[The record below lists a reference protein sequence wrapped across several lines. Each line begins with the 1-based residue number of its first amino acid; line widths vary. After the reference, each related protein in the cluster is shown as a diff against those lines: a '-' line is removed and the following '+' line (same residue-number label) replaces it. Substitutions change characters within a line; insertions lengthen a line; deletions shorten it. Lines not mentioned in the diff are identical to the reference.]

1 MVRVVAPN
9 PSPTTSRGS
18 VAPAHAGRHHRH
30 RRFES
35 PRSVDGEV
43 SHTSDTPSRLPRGV
57 PYLRLRTRYLL
68 IAAASFAWAAFSL
81 YVALPWI
88 SQLGRSITVPL
99 AVAVV
104 VGIAVIPGYLNAH
117 LLTTLLL
124 EKPPP
129 LCFHGQFPAVTV
141 VVAAYNEGSRIAETL
156 SHLQRQDYP
165 GPLRILV
172 ADDGS
177 TDDTSEIASQAALAN
192 PRISLI
198 ALPHGGKAHTLTSSL
213 SEVKTPIL
221 ATVDADTLL
230 IPSALRCGVT
240 RLLISPPDTVAVAGS
255 MMVRNSRSNLL
266 TRAQQWDY
274 VLGIASIK
282 AAQSLTRGTL
292 VAQGAFSVFETEA
305 VRAVGGW
312 PDAIG
317 EDIVLTWSLLRRG
330 WRTTHEP
337 QAIAF
342 TSVPESLAG
351 LVRQRRRWARGM
363 IEGLRAHGIP
373 LLRSGSAFTQSIAAD
388 FALPYLDLVYTLAF
402 PIGIGLACFGIF
414 AIVGPM
420 TLAVIPLNGLI
431 ATVMYLRAREA
442 FRPLGLV
449 IRRARFGFLLFI
461 LGYQLLMSPVAVAG
475 YAQELL
481 RLRRR
486 W

>member
-1 MVRVVAPN
+1 MVVGQG
-9 PSPTTSRGS
+9 PSPGTS
-18 VAPAHAGRHHRH
+18 
-30 RRFES
+30 
-35 PRSVDGEV
+35 
-43 SHTSDTPSRLPRGV
+43 SRLPRGV
-57 PYLRLRTRYLL
+57 PYLRLRMRYAL
-68 IAAASFAWAAFSL
+68 IAVVSFAWAGFSL
-81 YVALPWI
+81 YIALPWI
-88 SQLGRSITVPL
+88 SELGRSITVPL
-99 AVAVV
+99 AAAVV
-104 VGIAVIPGYLNAH
+104 VGIAIVPGYLNAH
-117 LLTTLLL
+117 LLAALLV
-124 EKPPP
+124 EKPPS
-129 LCFHGQFPAVTV
+129 LRFDGQFPAVTV
-141 VVAAYNEGSRIAETL
+141 VVAAYNEASRLGETL
-156 SHLQRQDYP
+156 SYLQRQDYP

-177 TDDTSEIASQAALAN
+177 TDESREIVSRALLAD

-198 ALPHGGKAHTLTSSL
+198 ALPHGGKAHALTSAL
-213 SEVKTPIL
+213 AEVKTSVV

-230 IPSALRCGVT
+230 TRSALRCGVT
-240 RLLISPPDTVAVAGS
+240 RLLMSPPDTVAVAGS
-255 MMVRNSRSNLL
+255 MMVRNSRSTLL

-274 VLGIASIK
+274 LLGIASIK

-292 VAQGAFSVFETEA
+292 VAQGAFSLFDTQA

-317 EDIVLTWSLLRRG
+317 EDIVLTWSLLRCG

-363 IEGLRAHGIP
+363 IEGLRTHGIP
-373 LLRSGSAFTQSIAAD
+373 LLRSRRAFTQSIAAD

-402 PIGIGLACFGIF
+402 PAGLVLACFGIF

-420 TLAVIPLNGLI
+420 TLAVMPLNGLL
-431 ATVMYLRAREA
+431 AAVMYLRARDA
-442 FRPLGLV
+442 FRAQALV
-449 IRRARFGFLLFI
+449 VRRARLGFLLFI

>member
-1 MVRVVAPN
+1 MAAEVT
-9 PSPTTSRGS
+9 PSQ
-18 VAPAHAGRHHRH
+18 PA
-30 RRFES
+30 
-35 PRSVDGEV
+35 
-43 SHTSDTPSRLPRGV
+43 PSRLPRGV

-68 IAAASFAWAAFSL
+68 IAVVSFAWAALSL
-81 YVALPWI
+81 YIALPWI
-88 SQLGRSITVPL
+88 SQLGASITVPL

-104 VGIAVIPGYLNAH
+104 LGIAIVPGYLNAH
-117 LLTTLLL
+117 LFTALLL

-129 LCFHGQFPAVTV
+129 LRFDGQFPAVTV
-141 VVAAYNEGSRIAETL
+141 VVATYNEAGRIGETL
-156 SHLQRQDYP
+156 SYLQRQDYP
-165 GPLRILV
+165 GHLRILV

-177 TDDTSEIASQAALAN
+177 TDQSREIASRAALDD

-198 ALPHGGKAHTLTSSL
+198 ALPHGGKAHALTSAL
-213 SEVKTPIL
+213 AEVKTAVV

-240 RLLISPPDTVAVAGS
+240 RLLTSPPDTVAVAGS
-255 MMVRNSRSNLL
+255 MMVRNSRSNLV

-292 VAQGAFSVFETEA
+292 VAQGAFSVFDTEA

-337 QAIAF
+337 QALAF
-342 TSVPESLAG
+342 TSVPESVAG

-373 LLRSGSAFTQSIAAD
+373 LLGSGLAFTQSIAAD

-402 PIGIGLACFGIF
+402 PAGIVLACFGIF

-420 TLAVIPLNGLI
+420 TLAVLPLNGLLAAI
-431 ATVMYLRAREA
+431 MYLRARDA
-442 FRPLGLV
+442 FRAQGLAV
-449 IRRARFGFLLFI
+449 RRARLGFLLFI
-461 LGYQLLMSPVAVAG
+461 LGYQMLMSPVAVAG

>member
-1 MVRVVAPN
+1 MVREMAPN
-9 PSPTTSRGS
+9 LSRTTSPAS
-18 VAPAHAGRHHRH
+18 AAPAHAGRTRP
-30 RRFES
+30 RRCIE
-35 PRSVDGEV
+35 PPGTVAAEV
-43 SHTSDTPSRLPRGV
+43 TPSQPAPSRLPRGV

-68 IAAASFAWAAFSL
+68 IAVVSFAWAALSL
-81 YVALPWI
+81 YIALPWI
-88 SQLGRSITVPL
+88 SQLGASITVPL

-104 VGIAVIPGYLNAH
+104 LGIAIVPGYLNAH
-117 LLTTLLL
+117 LFTALLL

-129 LCFHGQFPAVTV
+129 LRFDGQFPAVTV
-141 VVAAYNEGSRIAETL
+141 VVATYNEAGRIGETL
-156 SHLQRQDYP
+156 SYLQRQDYP
-165 GPLRILV
+165 GHLRILV

-177 TDDTSEIASQAALAN
+177 TDQSREIASRAALDD

-198 ALPHGGKAHTLTSSL
+198 ALPHGGKAHALTSAL
-213 SEVKTPIL
+213 AEVKTAVV

-240 RLLISPPDTVAVAGS
+240 RLLTSPPDTVAVAGS
-255 MMVRNSRSNLL
+255 MMVRNSRSNLV

-292 VAQGAFSVFETEA
+292 VAQGAFSVFDTEA

-337 QAIAF
+337 QALAF
-342 TSVPESLAG
+342 TSVPESVAG

-373 LLRSGSAFTQSIAAD
+373 LLGSGLAFTQSIAAD

-402 PIGIGLACFGIF
+402 PAGIVLACFGIF

-420 TLAVIPLNGLI
+420 TLAVLPLNGLLAAI
-431 ATVMYLRAREA
+431 MYLRARDA
-442 FRPLGLV
+442 FRAQGLAV
-449 IRRARFGFLLFI
+449 RRARLGFLLFI
-461 LGYQLLMSPVAVAG
+461 LGYQMLMSPVAVAG

>member
-1 MVRVVAPN
+1 MAADHGP
-9 PSPTTSRGS
+9 GS
-18 VAPAHAGRHHRH
+18 AA
-30 RRFES
+30 
-35 PRSVDGEV
+35 
-43 SHTSDTPSRLPRGV
+43 PSRLPPGV
-57 PYLRLRTRYLL
+57 PYLRLRMRYWL
-68 IAAASFAWAAFSL
+68 IAVVSFAWAGFSL
-81 YVALPWI
+81 YIALPWI
-88 SQLGRSITVPL
+88 AQLGRLITVPL
-99 AVAVV
+99 AAGVV
-104 VGIAVIPGYLNAH
+104 VGIAIIPGYLNAH
-117 LLTTLLL
+117 LLAALLL

-129 LCFHGQFPAVTV
+129 LRFDREFPAVTV
-141 VVAAYNEGSRIAETL
+141 VVAAYNEAGRLGDTL
-156 SHLQRQDYP
+156 SYLQRQDYP
-165 GPLRILV
+165 GSMRILV

-177 TDDTSEIASQAALAN
+177 TDESRELVSRAMLAD

-198 ALPHGGKAHTLTSSL
+198 ALPHGGKAHALTTAL
-213 SEVKTPIL
+213 AEVRTPLL

-230 IPSALRCGVT
+230 TRSALRCGVT
-240 RLLISPPDTVAVAGS
+240 RLLVSPPDTAAVAGS
-255 MMVRNSRSNLL
+255 IMVRNSRSTLV

-274 VLGIASIK
+274 LLGIASIK

-292 VAQGAFSVFETEA
+292 VAQGAFSVFDTEA

-317 EDIVLTWSLLRRG
+317 EDIVLTWSLLRHG

-363 IEGLRAHGIP
+363 IEGLRTHGIA
-373 LLRSGSAFTQSIAAD
+373 LLGTGRAFTQSIAAD
-388 FALPYLDLVYTLAF
+388 FALPYLDLVYTLVF
-402 PIGIGLACFGIF
+402 PAGVVLACFGIF

-420 TLAVIPLNGLI
+420 TLAVIPLNLFL
-431 ATVMYLRAREA
+431 AAVMYRRTREA
-442 FRPLGLV
+442 FRAQALAV
-449 IRRARFGFLLFI
+449 RHARFGFLLFM
-461 LGYQLLMSPVAVAG
+461 LGYQLLMSPAAVAG

>member
-9 PSPTTSRGS
+9 PSPTTSPAS
-18 VAPAHAGRHHRH
+18 TAPAHARRHHRH
-30 RRFES
+30 RHVES
-35 PRSVDGEV
+35 RTRVAGEV
-43 SHTSDTPSRLPRGV
+43 SQTPYTPTRLPRGL

-68 IAAASFAWAAFSL
+68 IAVASFAWAGFSL
-81 YVALPWI
+81 YLALPWI
-88 SQLGRSITVPL
+88 SQLGHAITVPL

-129 LCFHGQFPAVTV
+129 LRFNGQFPAVTV
-141 VVAAYNEGSRIAETL
+141 VIAAYNEGVRIAETL
-156 SHLQRQDYP
+156 AHLQRQDYP

-177 TDDTSEIASQAALAN
+177 TDDTSEIAARAALAD

-198 ALPHGGKAHTLTSSL
+198 ALPHRGKAHTLTSSL

-255 MMVRNSRSNLL
+255 MMVRNSRNNLL

-292 VAQGAFSVFETEA
+292 VAQGAFSVFDTEA

-337 QAIAF
+337 QALAF
-342 TSVPESLAG
+342 TSVPESLTG

-373 LLRSGSAFTQSIAAD
+373 LLGSGLAFTQSIAAD

-402 PIGIGLACFGIF
+402 PAGIVLACFGIF

-420 TLAVIPLNGLI
+420 TLAVLPLNGLL
-431 ATVMYLRAREA
+431 ATIMYLRARNA
-442 FRPLGLV
+442 FRAQGLV
-449 IRRARFGFLLFI
+449 IRRARLGFLLFI
-461 LGYQLLMSPVAVAG
+461 LGYQLLLSPVAVAG